1 MTVVQ
6 SNQVTVQLFGECSPE
21 PEFDFPRAD
30 RLLTGNPKRTTWSH
44 FVNDSGEV
52 YMGVWASEV
61 GSWHIEMGPTEDEY
75 FYVLEGR
82 GQIVGESMTKAFS
95 VGDAVV
101 IPAGFK
107 GVFEVIEPLKKHYV
121 IVERQS

>member
-1 MTVVQ
+1 MSDVKKAA
-6 SNQVTVQLFGECSPE
+6 VQLFSDTIPE
-21 PEFDFPRAD
+21 AEFDFPRAE
-30 RLLTGNPKRTTWSH
+30 RQVSGNPKRTTWSH

-61 GSWHIEMGPTEDEY
+61 GAWQIEMGPTEDEY
-75 FYVLEGR
+75 FYVIEGR
-82 GQIVGESMTKAFS
+82 GRIAGELATKEFS

-107 GVFEVIEPLKKHYV
+107 GVFEVTEPLKKHYV
-121 IVERQS
+121 IVERQA